1 MESKETENKET
12 KDLED
17 FNNLEKFSVAEENY
31 IKNIFSLSH
40 NKEENLNPS
49 ELAKRLKVKSAS
61 ITNMLK
67 KLQRAGLIEYEPYQG
82 VRLKKRGRNLAL
94 LLLRRHRLWE
104 SFLYDKLKFDWKQ
117 VHEIAEQLEHI
128 RSPLLINRLEE
139 FLGNPKFD
147 PHGDP
152 IPDRNGKIDFNE
164 DLVKLSEV
172 QANKKVQIVRV
183 LEESHAL
190 YKYLEQA
197 NLTIGTTITVKKI
210 NSFDASLVVGGR
222 DEQDIFLSEKITK
235 LLLVK
240 HV

>member
-1 MESKETENKET
+1 MT
-12 KDLED
+12 KDLNTLED
-17 FNNLEKFSVAEENY
+17 FNNLEEFSVAEENY

-40 NKEENLNPS
+40 NREENINPS
-49 ELAKRLKVKSAS
+49 ELAKRLNVKSAS

-67 KLQRAGLIEYEPYQG
+67 KLQKTGLIEYEPYQG

-152 IPDRNGKIDFNE
+152 IPDRNGKIDFDR
-164 DLVKLSEV
+164 DLVNLNEV
-172 QANKKVQIVRV
+172 IEIGKKVQIVQV
-183 LEESHAL
+183 LEESHSL

-197 NLTIGTTITVKKI
+197 NLTIGTVVTIKKV
-210 NSFDASLVVGGR
+210 NTFDNSLVAS
-222 DEQDIFLSEKITK
+222 DEDGQDIFLSEKITK

-240 HV
+240 YV

>member
-1 MESKETENKET
+1 MT
-12 KDLED
+12 KDLNTLED
-17 FNNLEKFSVAEENY
+17 FDNLEEFSVAEENY

-40 NKEENLNPS
+40 NREENINPS
-49 ELAKRLKVKSAS
+49 ELAKRLNVKSAS

-67 KLQRAGLIEYEPYQG
+67 KLQKTGLIEYEPYQG

-152 IPDRNGKIDFNE
+152 IPDRNGKIDFDR
-164 DLVKLSEV
+164 DLVNLNEV
-172 QANKKVQIVRV
+172 IEIGKKVQIVQV
-183 LEESHAL
+183 LEESHSL

-197 NLTIGTTITVKKI
+197 NLAIGTVITIKKV
-210 NSFDASLVVGGR
+210 NTFDNSLVAN
-222 DEQDIFLSEKITK
+222 DEDGQDIFLSEKITK

-240 HV
+240 YV

>member
-1 MESKETENKET
+1 MT
-12 KDLED
+12 KDLNTLED
-17 FNNLEKFSVAEENY
+17 FDNLEEFSVAEENY

-40 NKEENLNPS
+40 NREENINPS
-49 ELAKRLKVKSAS
+49 ELAKRLNVKSAS

-67 KLQRAGLIEYEPYQG
+67 KLQKTGLIEYEPYQG
-82 VRLKKRGRNLAL
+82 VRLKKRGKNLAL

-152 IPDRNGKIDFNE
+152 IPDRNGKIDFDR
-164 DLVKLSEV
+164 DLVNLNEV
-172 QANKKVQIVRV
+172 VEIGKKVQIVQV
-183 LEESHAL
+183 LEESHSL

-197 NLTIGTTITVKKI
+197 NLTIGTVITIKKV
-210 NSFDASLVVGGR
+210 NTFDNSLVAS
-222 DEQDIFLSEKITK
+222 DEDGQDIFLSEKITK

-240 HV
+240 YV

>member
-1 MESKETENKET
+1 MT
-12 KDLED
+12 KDLNTLED
-17 FNNLEKFSVAEENY
+17 FDNLEEFSVAEENY

-40 NKEENLNPS
+40 NREENINPS
-49 ELAKRLKVKSAS
+49 ELAKRLNVKSAS

-67 KLQRAGLIEYEPYQG
+67 KLQKTGLIEYEPYQG
-82 VRLKKRGRNLAL
+82 VRLKKRGKNLAL

-152 IPDRNGKIDFNE
+152 IPDRNGKIDFDR
-164 DLVKLSEV
+164 DLVNLNEV
-172 QANKKVQIVRV
+172 IEVSKKVQIVQV
-183 LEESHAL
+183 LEESHSL

-197 NLTIGTTITVKKI
+197 NLAIGTVITIKKV
-210 NSFDASLVVGGR
+210 NTFDNSLVAS
-222 DEQDIFLSEKITK
+222 DEDGQDVFLSEKITK

-240 HV
+240 YV

>member
-1 MESKETENKET
+1 MT
-12 KDLED
+12 KDLNTLED
-17 FNNLEKFSVAEENY
+17 FDNLEEFSVAEENY
-31 IKNIFSLSH
+31 IKSIFSLSH
-40 NKEENLNPS
+40 NREENINPS
-49 ELAKRLKVKSAS
+49 ELAKRLNVKSAS

-67 KLQRAGLIEYEPYQG
+67 KLQKTGLIEYEPYQG

-152 IPDRNGKIDFNE
+152 IPDRNGKIDFDR
-164 DLVKLSEV
+164 DLVNLNEV
-172 QANKKVQIVRV
+172 IEVNKKVQIVQV
-183 LEESHAL
+183 LEESHSL

-197 NLTIGTTITVKKI
+197 NLAIGTVITIKKV
-210 NSFDASLVVGGR
+210 NTFDNSLVAS
-222 DEQDIFLSEKITK
+222 DEDGQDVFLSEKITK

-240 HV
+240 YV

>member
-1 MESKETENKET
+1 MT
-12 KDLED
+12 KDLNTLED
-17 FNNLEKFSVAEENY
+17 FDNLEEFSVAEENY

-40 NKEENLNPS
+40 NREENINPS
-49 ELAKRLKVKSAS
+49 ELAKRLNVKSAS

-67 KLQRAGLIEYEPYQG
+67 KLQKTGLIEYEPYQG

-152 IPDRNGKIDFNE
+152 IPDRNGKIDFDR
-164 DLVKLSEV
+164 DLVNLNEV
-172 QANKKVQIVRV
+172 IEIGKKVQIVQV
-183 LEESHAL
+183 LEESHSL

-197 NLTIGTTITVKKI
+197 NLAIGTVITIKKV
-210 NSFDASLVVGGR
+210 NTFDNSLVAS
-222 DEQDIFLSEKITK
+222 DEDGQDIFLSEKITK

-240 HV
+240 YV

>member
-1 MESKETENKET
+1 MT
-12 KDLED
+12 KDLNTLED
-17 FNNLEKFSVAEENY
+17 FDNLEEFSVAEENY

-40 NKEENLNPS
+40 NREENINPS
-49 ELAKRLKVKSAS
+49 ELAKRLNVKSAS

-67 KLQRAGLIEYEPYQG
+67 KLQKTGLIEYEPYQG
-82 VRLKKRGRNLAL
+82 VRLKKRGKNLAL

-152 IPDRNGKIDFNE
+152 IPDRNGKIDFDR
-164 DLVKLSEV
+164 DLVNLNEV
-172 QANKKVQIVRV
+172 IEIGKKVQIVQV
-183 LEESHAL
+183 LEESHSL

-197 NLTIGTTITVKKI
+197 NLAIGTVITIKKV
-210 NSFDASLVVGGR
+210 NTFDNSLVAS
-222 DEQDIFLSEKITK
+222 DEDGQDIFLSEKITK

-240 HV
+240 YV

>member
-1 MESKETENKET
+1 MT
-12 KDLED
+12 KDLNTLED
-17 FNNLEKFSVAEENY
+17 FDNLEEFSVAEENY

-40 NKEENLNPS
+40 NREENINPS
-49 ELAKRLKVKSAS
+49 ELAKRLNVKSAS

-67 KLQRAGLIEYEPYQG
+67 KLQKTGLIEYEPYRG
-82 VRLKKRGRNLAL
+82 VRLKKRGKNLAL

-152 IPDRNGKIDFNE
+152 IPDRNGKIDFDR
-164 DLVKLSEV
+164 DLVNLNEV
-172 QANKKVQIVRV
+172 IEIGKKVQIVQV
-183 LEESHAL
+183 LEESHSL

-197 NLTIGTTITVKKI
+197 NLTIGTVITIKKV
-210 NSFDASLVVGGR
+210 NTFDNSLVAS
-222 DEQDIFLSEKITK
+222 DEDGQDFFLSEKITK

-240 HV
+240 YV

>member
-1 MESKETENKET
+1 MT
-12 KDLED
+12 KDLNTLED
-17 FNNLEKFSVAEENY
+17 FDNLEEFSVAEENY

-40 NKEENLNPS
+40 NREENINPS
-49 ELAKRLKVKSAS
+49 ELAKRLNVKSAS

-67 KLQRAGLIEYEPYQG
+67 KLQKTGLIEYEPYQG

-152 IPDRNGKIDFNE
+152 IPDRNGKIDFDR
-164 DLVKLSEV
+164 DLVNLNEV
-172 QANKKVQIVRV
+172 IEIGKKVQIVQV
-183 LEESHAL
+183 LEESHSL

-197 NLTIGTTITVKKI
+197 NLTIGTIITIKKV
-210 NSFDASLVVGGR
+210 NTFDNSLVVNDKDG
-222 DEQDIFLSEKITK
+222 QDIFLSEKITK

-240 HV
+240 YV

>member
-1 MESKETENKET
+1 M
-12 KDLED
+12 
-17 FNNLEKFSVAEENY
+17 
-31 IKNIFSLSH
+31 
-40 NKEENLNPS
+40 
-49 ELAKRLKVKSAS
+49 
-61 ITNMLK
+61 
-67 KLQRAGLIEYEPYQG
+67 IEYEPYQG
-82 VRLKKRGRNLAL
+82 VRLKKRGKNLAL

-152 IPDRNGKIDFNE
+152 IPDRNGKIDFDR
-164 DLVKLSEV
+164 DLVNLNEV
-172 QANKKVQIVRV
+172 IEIGKKVQIVQV
-183 LEESHAL
+183 LEESHSL

-197 NLTIGTTITVKKI
+197 NLAIGTVITIKKV
-210 NSFDASLVVGGR
+210 NTFDNSLVAS
-222 DEQDIFLSEKITK
+222 DEDGQDIFLSEKITK

-240 HV
+240 YV

>member
-1 MESKETENKET
+1 MT
-12 KDLED
+12 KDLNTLED
-17 FNNLEKFSVAEENY
+17 FDNLEEFSVAEENY

-40 NKEENLNPS
+40 NREENINPS
-49 ELAKRLKVKSAS
+49 ELAKRLNVKSAS

-67 KLQRAGLIEYEPYQG
+67 KLQKTGLIEYEPYQG
-82 VRLKKRGRNLAL
+82 VRLKKRGKNLAL

-152 IPDRNGKIDFNE
+152 IPDRNGKIDFDR
-164 DLVKLSEV
+164 DLVNLNEV
-172 QANKKVQIVRV
+172 IEIGKKVQIVQV
-183 LEESHAL
+183 LEESHSL

-197 NLTIGTTITVKKI
+197 NLAIGTVITIKKV
-210 NSFDASLVVGGR
+210 NTFDNSLVAS
-222 DEQDIFLSEKITK
+222 DEDGQDVFLSEKITK

-240 HV
+240 YV

>member
-1 MESKETENKET
+1 MT
-12 KDLED
+12 KDLNTLED
-17 FNNLEKFSVAEENY
+17 FDNLEEFSVAEENY

-40 NKEENLNPS
+40 NREENINPS
-49 ELAKRLKVKSAS
+49 ELAKRLNVKSAS

-67 KLQRAGLIEYEPYQG
+67 KLQKTGLIEYEPYQG
-82 VRLKKRGRNLAL
+82 VRLKKRGKNLAL

-152 IPDRNGKIDFNE
+152 IPDRNGKIDFDR
-164 DLVKLSEV
+164 DLVNLNEV
-172 QANKKVQIVRV
+172 IEIGKKVQIVQV
-183 LEESHAL
+183 LEESHSL

-197 NLTIGTTITVKKI
+197 NLAIGTVITIKKV
-210 NSFDASLVVGGR
+210 NTFDNSLVAS
-222 DEQDIFLSEKITK
+222 DEDGQDVFLYEKITK

-240 HV
+240 YV